1 MGFDVT
7 IMDNTLF
14 SIFQIFVLVFSA
26 VIHEVS
32 HGYAAL
38 AMGDETAKIYGRL
51 TLNPLK
57 HLDPVGSV
65 LLPLLFFLLP
75 GGFMFAY
82 AKPVPFNPR
91 NLSDQ
96 KYGSAKVAL
105 AGPASNL
112 VLATIFGLVIRF
124 GVAYLP
130 DLFLRTPLLFLLLG
144 VVFINIMLAIFNLI
158 PIPPLDG
165 SKLLFTFVPYRY
177 RGVEAFLQQWGMF
190 ILLFLMFSGSL
201 FGTIMW
207 PIVMRLATLM
217 TGISQAALMGG
228 F

>member
-1 MGFDVT
+1 MVSDVF

-38 AMGDETAKIYGRL
+38 AMGDETAKLFGRL

-57 HLDPVGSV
+57 HLDPIGSV

-112 VLATIFGLVIRF
+112 AVAALCGVCIRL
-124 GVAYLP
+124 GMAYLP
-130 DLFLRTPLLFLLLG
+130 ALFLKTPLLLLLLS
-144 VVFINIMLAIFNLI
+144 VVFINIMLAVFNLI

-165 SKLLFTFVPYRY
+165 SKLLFTFLPYRF
-177 RGVEAFLQQWGMF
+177 REAEMFLQQWGMF
-190 ILLFLMFSGSL
+190 ILLFLMMSGSL
-201 FGTIMW
+201 FSTIMW
-207 PIVMRLATLM
+207 PIVMRLATFM
-217 TGISQAALMGG
+217 TGISEAMLLGIY
-228 F
+228 